1 MISRNAHSA
10 DLALLLMLCMQHTT
24 HAFQFVPENREVVY
38 EYVGTVSVG
47 AQAPMENDNSKPPP
61 SSGWKIRGT
70 LKLQRRDNVTLAAA
84 VSLTKFQKATEKS
97 CSYTINSKV
106 GI

>member
-1 MISRNAHSA
+1 MIYGNPV
-10 DLALLLMLCMQHTT
+10 DLAIFMHHTING
-24 HAFQFVPENREVVY
+24 FRFIPENREVVY

-70 LKLQRRDNVTLAAA
+70 VRLQRRDNVTLAAA
-84 VSLTKFQKATEKS
+84 VSF
-97 CSYTINSKV
+97 
-106 GI
+106 

>member
-1 MISRNAHSA
+1 MRTPA
-10 DLALLLMLCMQHTT
+10 DLALLSTT
-24 HAFQFVPENREVVY
+24 NGFKFVPENREVVY

-84 VSLTKFQKATEKS
+84 VRFWKLLKSTEKS
-97 CSYTINSKV
+97 SYLY
-106 GI
+106 